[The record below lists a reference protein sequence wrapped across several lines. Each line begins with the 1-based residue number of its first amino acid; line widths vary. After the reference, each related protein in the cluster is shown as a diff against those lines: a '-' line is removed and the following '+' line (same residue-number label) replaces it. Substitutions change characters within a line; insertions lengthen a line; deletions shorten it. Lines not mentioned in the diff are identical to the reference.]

1 MNIQID
7 FLRMSGLI
15 SRPDYLTSLINYSCQ
30 DLSRCRGR
38 HQAPR
43 GEGEGPR
50 ARRPHRAGAAAEE
63 QGERREGE
71 DYYHL

>member
-1 MNIQID
+1 M
-7 FLRMSGLI
+7 
-15 SRPDYLTSLINYSCQ
+15 NYSCQ

-63 QGERREGE
+63 QGERREGGH
-71 DYYHL
+71 YCFKFLSPT

>member
-1 MNIQID
+1 MKIQID
-7 FLRMSGLI
+7 
-15 SRPDYLTSLINYSCQ
+15 PDIWIDLTPKLSDDLINYSCQ

-50 ARRPHRAGAAAEE
+50 ACRPHWAGAAAEE
-63 QGERREGE
+63 
-71 DYYHL
+71 